1 MFFEKEGCFNI
12 RKYAKYIRY
21 KCLLFGTKHLCS
33 YTVIEKFKK
42 KSKSYTGYWRVSIF
56 TFVSRTW

>member
-1 MFFEKEGCFNI
+1 MFFKKEGCFNI

-42 KSKSYTGYWRVSIF
+42 
-56 TFVSRTW
+56 